1 MRKTDKANQTGG
13 TIEAG
18 TESSRGTEEFII
30 NLFKR
35 LR

>member
-1 MRKTDKANQTGG
+1 VRKTDTANQTGG

-18 TESSRGTEEFII
+18 TESSRGTEERILH
-30 NLFKR
+30 LFKG